1 MKDYGIKRGDY
12 AGINCP
18 VALTAYLIKMT
29 DRKQIFNGI
38 RVLDLTRVIAGP
50 LCTQIMADFGAEVYK
65 IERPHDGD
73 DSRRMMPLI
82 DSDEFEYYRNEST
95 VFASY
100 NRGKRSVAI
109 DFTKAEG
116 VEALIS
122 LAATCDVFV
131 ENFKVGDLAR
141 YGLDYE
147 SIRKIRPDIIYC
159 SITGFGKTGPYASYP
174 AYDFILQAMAGPM
187 STCGRPEGELG
198 AGPMRTAIPI
208 VDLFTGLY
216 ANSAIASALFHR
228 ERTGQGQYIETSL
241 LNCGVALNGH
251 FANSYLLNGVIPR
264 ASGNSNPIAAPS
276 EVIRC
281 SDGAVVF
288 GAGNDRQF
296 THLCRAL
303 GIDDLARD
311 VRFSSNSVRL
321 ENRSELTKILVEVMA
336 PLKRDGLIEQLRSVG
351 VPCGPIND
359 MAQVF
364 DDPQVRH
371 NGIAINLEHPEFGSI
386 AAVRH
391 PVSFSET
398 PAREQHPPKLGVD
411 TKATL
416 TALGFSEVEIKEMSA
431 AGVI

>member
-1 MKDYGIKRGDY
+1 
-12 AGINCP
+12 
-18 VALTAYLIKMT
+18 MT
-29 DRKQIFNGI
+29 DGKQIFSGV

-50 LCTQIMADFGAEVYK
+50 LCTQIMADLGAEVYK
-65 IERPHDGD
+65 IERPHVGD

-82 DSDEFEYYRNEST
+82 DSDEFDCYRGEST
-95 VFASY
+95 VFTSY
-100 NRGKRSVAI
+100 NRGKKSVAI

-116 VEALIS
+116 VDAIIS
-122 LAATCDVFV
+122 LVATCDVLV

-141 YGLDYE
+141 YGLDYD

-208 VDLFTGLY
+208 VDLFTGLH

-251 FANSYLLNGVIPR
+251 FANSYLLNDVIPR

-276 EVIRC
+276 EVIMC
-281 SDGAVVF
+281 SDGAVVL
-288 GAGNDRQF
+288 GTGNDRQF
-296 THLCRAL
+296 IHLCQAL
-303 GIDDLARD
+303 GIDDLAHD
-311 VRFSSNSVRL
+311 ARFSSNVSRL
-321 ENRSELTKILVEVMA
+321 ANRSELTRILVEAMA
-336 PLKRDGLIEQLRSVG
+336 PLKRDWLIEQLRRTG

-359 MAQVF
+359 MSQVF

-371 NGIAINLEHPEFGSI
+371 NGIEMTLDHPDLGSI
-386 AAVRH
+386 PAVRH
-391 PVSFSET
+391 PVFFSET
-398 PAREQHPPKLGVD
+398 PAREKHPPKLGVD
-411 TKATL
+411 TEATL
-416 TALGFSEVEIKEMSA
+416 TALGFSETEIKKMSA